1 MPNNRLVVKFAG
13 ESGQGINTLGEILS
27 RSVKDSG
34 FYNFAYREYP
44 SLIRGGIASYQVDI
58 AGEYIQ
64 SSQRKCDILTLL
76 HDKAKDTYL
85 TSVKK
90 NGVVLH
96 GTDELNLTDDQKRYI
111 EENGISLVSLDT
123 TTMALEA
130 GGIEIMANM
139 VLMGFIW
146 KLLSLKTKPLE
157 EKVKEKFRNKNVDLE
172 AEIKCIHAG
181 YNSDLITA
189 KLLKPVTFKSKKNLD
204 DAYSMTG
211 NQAIALGAISAGC
224 RAYYAYPMTPST
236 SIFKFMGN
244 TYKETGILIKQAEN
258 EITAAQLVM
267 GSLNMGTRAMAAT
280 SGGGLDLMS
289 ETISCAGISEVPMVI
304 VLAQRAGAGTGVPT
318 WTGAGDIMLA
328 VNAGHGEFPR
338 CVISVS
344 NPEDAYTLTQRAFN
358 IAEVYQLPVILLT
371 EKQIAESI
379 FSIEKLPKSIK
390 IERGLNEGKKRYE
403 ITESGISPRWIPS
416 TENPVLQVNSDEHK
430 EDSESTEVSE
440 EIIEMSNKRM
450 RKLQTLKDNLPEP
463 EYYGSKNPETVFV
476 GYGSAGNT
484 VRDILEQ
491 HSNVGYLHYQYIYPL
506 KYEKILQ
513 MYEDGARIV
522 LVENNQTGEFGKL
535 IKQESGF
542 EIKDRLLK
550 YDGRPFFIEDI
561 LDFLGE

>member
-1 MPNNRLVVKFAG
+1 
-13 ESGQGINTLGEILS
+13 
-27 RSVKDSG
+27 
-34 FYNFAYREYP
+34 
-44 SLIRGGIASYQVDI
+44 
-58 AGEYIQ
+58 
-64 SSQRKCDILTLL
+64 
-76 HDKAKDTYL
+76 
-85 TSVKK
+85 
-90 NGVVLH
+90 
-96 GTDELNLTDDQKRYI
+96 
-111 EENGISLVSLDT
+111 
-123 TTMALEA
+123 
-130 GGIEIMANM
+130 
-139 VLMGFIW
+139 MGFIW

-157 EKVKEKFRNKNVDLE
+157 QIVKEKFKNKNVDLK

-181 YNSDLITA
+181 YNSDLITE
-189 KLLKPVTFKSKKNLD
+189 KLLKPVTFKSKKKLTN
-204 DAYSMTG
+204 AYSMTG

-236 SIFKFMGN
+236 SIFKFIGD
-244 TYKETGILIKQAEN
+244 TYNETGILVKQAEN

-267 GSLNMGTRAMAAT
+267 GSMNMGTRAMAAT
-280 SGGGLDLMS
+280 SGGGFDLMS
-289 ETISCAGISEVPMVI
+289 ETISCAGISETPMVI
-304 VLAQRAGAGTGVPT
+304 ALAQRAGAGTGVPT
-318 WTGAGDIMLA
+318 WTGAGDVMLA

-379 FSIEKLPKSIK
+379 FSIEKLPKPIK
-390 IERGLNEGKKRYE
+390 IERGLNGGEKRYE

-416 TENPVLQVNSDEHK
+416 SENPVLQVNSDEHK

>member
-1 MPNNRLVVKFAG
+1 MSNNRLVVKFAG

-44 SLIRGGIASYQVDI
+44 SLIRGGVASYQVDI

-85 TSVKK
+85 TSVK
-90 NGVVLH
+90 NGGVVLH
-96 GTDELNLTDDQKRYI
+96 GTNELDFTDDQKRYI
-111 EENGISLVSLDT
+111 EENDISLVSLDT

-157 EKVKEKFRNKNVDLE
+157 QIVKEKFKNKNVDLK

-181 YNSDLITA
+181 YNSDLITE
-189 KLLKPVTFKSKKNLD
+189 KLLKPVTFKSKKKLTN
-204 DAYSMTG
+204 AYSMTG

-236 SIFKFMGN
+236 SIFKFIGD
-244 TYKETGILIKQAEN
+244 TYNETGILVKQAEN

-267 GSLNMGTRAMAAT
+267 GSMNMGTRAMTAT
-280 SGGGLDLMS
+280 SGGGFDLMS
-289 ETISCAGISEVPMVI
+289 ETISCAGISETPMVI

-318 WTGAGDIMLA
+318 WTGAGDLLLA

-338 CVISVS
+338 CVISLS
-344 NPEDAYTLTQRAFN
+344 NPRDAYELTQRAFN
-358 IAEVYQLPVILLT
+358 IAELYQLPVIILT

-379 FSIEKLPKSIK
+379 FNIDKLPKTIK
-390 IERGLNEGKKRYE
+390 IERGLNKGDNRYE
-403 ITESGISPRWIPS
+403 ITESGISPRWRPS
-416 TENPVLQVNSDEHK
+416 EANPVLLINSDEHK
-430 EDSESTEVSE
+430 PNGHSTESSS
-440 EIIEMSNKRM
+440 EIIQMSNKRM
-450 RKLQTLKDNLPEP
+450 RKLETLKDNLPEP
-463 EYYGSKNPETVFV
+463 KYFGAKKPKVVFIS
-476 GYGSAGNT
+476 YGSAGNPIK
-484 VRDILEQ
+484 DIIE
-491 HSNVGYLHYQYIYPL
+491 HEKDIGYLQYEYIYPL
-506 KYEKILQ
+506 KYERIL
-513 MYEDGARIV
+513 ELHEKGTRLV

-535 IKQESGF
+535 VKQESGL
-542 EIKDRLLK
+542 EIPERLLK
-550 YDGRPFFIEDI
+550 YNGRPLFVEDI
-561 LDFLGE
+561 LDFLEK

>member
-1 MPNNRLVVKFAG
+1 
-13 ESGQGINTLGEILS
+13 
-27 RSVKDSG
+27 
-34 FYNFAYREYP
+34 
-44 SLIRGGIASYQVDI
+44 
-58 AGEYIQ
+58 
-64 SSQRKCDILTLL
+64 
-76 HDKAKDTYL
+76 
-85 TSVKK
+85 
-90 NGVVLH
+90 
-96 GTDELNLTDDQKRYI
+96 
-111 EENGISLVSLDT
+111 
-123 TTMALEA
+123 
-130 GGIEIMANM
+130 
-139 VLMGFIW
+139 
-146 KLLSLKTKPLE
+146 
-157 EKVKEKFRNKNVDLE
+157 
-172 AEIKCIHAG
+172 
-181 YNSDLITA
+181 
-189 KLLKPVTFKSKKNLD
+189 
-204 DAYSMTG
+204 
-211 NQAIALGAISAGC
+211 
-224 RAYYAYPMTPST
+224 
-236 SIFKFMGN
+236 
-244 TYKETGILIKQAEN
+244 
-258 EITAAQLVM
+258 
-267 GSLNMGTRAMAAT
+267 
-280 SGGGLDLMS
+280 MS